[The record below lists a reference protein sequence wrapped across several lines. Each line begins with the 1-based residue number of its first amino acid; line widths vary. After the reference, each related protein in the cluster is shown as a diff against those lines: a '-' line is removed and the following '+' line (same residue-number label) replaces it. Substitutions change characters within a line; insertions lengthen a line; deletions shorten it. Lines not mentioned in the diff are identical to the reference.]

1 MSNIQ
6 ISISQTAI
14 KEMRYSNLITAVT
27 AKPVRLEVKTH
38 AKVKLNM
45 STPLSAIF
53 EVTFQAVEPE
63 EERIYLEIQTYTP
76 VTVSSYIDNLDK
88 VLQKEYMS
96 SIMLAV
102 NEKIRMVTSVLG
114 LNMRVPNLTF
124 SYENK
129 HHD

>member
-1 MSNIQ
+1 MGNVQ
-6 ISISQTAI
+6 ISINQTAI
-14 KEMRYSNLITAVT
+14 KEMKYSNMLMAVT

-45 STPLSAIF
+45 AAPLSAVF

-63 EERIYLEIQTYTP
+63 EERISLEIQTNTP

-88 VLQKEYMS
+88 VLQKEYLP

-102 NEKIRMVTSVLG
+102 NEKIRMVTSALG
-114 LNMRVPNLTF
+114 LSLRIPNLTF
-124 SYENK
+124 AYENE

>member
-1 MSNIQ
+1 MGNIQ
-6 ISISQTAI
+6 ISIGQTAI
-14 KEMRYSNLITAVT
+14 KDMRYSNMLPAVNS
-27 AKPVRLEVKTH
+27 KPVRLEVKTN

-45 STPLSAIF
+45 AAPLSAIF
-53 EVTFQAVEPE
+53 EVTFKATEPE
-63 EERIYLEIQTYTP
+63 DERVHFEIQTSTP

-88 VLQKEYMS
+88 VLQKEYLP

-102 NEKIRMVTSVLG
+102 NEKIRMVTSALG
-114 LNMRVPNLTF
+114 LSLRIPNLTF